1 MSDVPRSAYRQPVT
15 PSGLESIENGTLSWL
30 DDDMYN
36 NLNTGVL
43 EQYLEEKNLQESFE
57 ISHWDTKKVLIGILI
72 GAIFSGVSAYIG
84 LKIGITIAA
93 GWYVA
98 YLLGMAYQW
107 SPSEVN
113 IATSATT
120 GAINASTGFV
130 FTFPAIFLLA
140 YSEDYKVGDGFLIS
154 SVDTLQIA
162 FIGIIASMFAGFLG
176 VMYFIIFRRVWLVE
190 DPLPMPGFEA
200 TLKMLDIASDV
211 SSGAADTAR
220 DSLKTVGIW
229 TALSMGIMFL
239 IDYPLMWSRKVMGLP
254 GSMADWVATKLSGD
268 EWGLASVYT
277 ERWIHQPTKL
287 QEGNSPYGGPGL
299 TPYESSN
306 PFSYTFLGLEISPTL
321 LAIGWFMKFRVA
333 FLVNLGSIIA
343 WFYIVPLVVIM
354 DVPVYDFEQQQYFRI
369 TEYGDLSN
377 PPVYPFVQW
386 MAFKSL
392 VRTIAI
398 GSILGGGLLGLLK
411 MAPTFVSIFTDIA
424 TAFKG
429 ERGDEFIE
437 SKGWY
442 EWPLNH
448 IPIFMLIAS
457 IAMILIFVLGG
468 FPVFPAILFSIVLL
482 STTFLL
488 GAIAVRVMG
497 ETGIEPVSGTS
508 FIVLLMLL
516 LVFLNFPVGLSKEES
531 ILMALVGTT
540 VFGSAISMSGTVVG
554 DYKNSLYIGNRP
566 YHISKGNILGVIPG
580 AILGAGVAIFL
591 SKLLAEGSIDLQA
604 PQANAFAS
612 FTIILAEGQGDWI
625 ALGLGFA
632 LGGFIEWAT
641 GMGTSFGLG
650 MYLPTPITFP
660 MLAGGAARDWWEKR
674 RLNPKVELI
683 RLEKG
688 SKEAEKS
695 RALLLLF
702 TFMIA
707 AGAMTGEAFHGVE
720 SAILAVADEVE
731 IEQEYDPLK
740 WSEDT
745 YLDEILGVSGDNF
758 DAVIT
763 YATDRNCEYEQRIR
777 NLDGL
782 SGCPETLSEEYVS
795 GAPCT
800 LISSES
806 VICSESLGIKSWWP
820 QARFAVF
827 IAVNT
832 SLILVIYLLF
842 KSAGIIGIKDIDE
855 KANIPEVMDAE
866 LAD

>member
-15 PSGLESIENGTLSWL
+15 PSGLESIEKGTLSWL

-140 YSEDYKVGDGFLIS
+140 YSDDYKVGNGFLIS
-154 SVDTLQIA
+154 SVDTLQLA

-229 TALSMGIMFL
+229 TAISMGIMFL
-239 IDYPLMWSRKVMGLP
+239 IDYPLIWSRKVIALP
-254 GSMADWVATKLSGD
+254 GSIADWIATKLSGD
-268 EWGLASVYT
+268 EWGLASIYT

-287 QEGNSPYGGPGL
+287 DEGNSPYGGPGI

-369 TEYGDLSN
+369 TEYGDINN

-398 GSILGGGLLGLLK
+398 GAILGGGLLGLLK

-424 TAFKG
+424 KAFKG
-429 ERGDEFIE
+429 EKGDEFIE
-437 SKGWY
+437 TKGWY

-457 IAMILIFVLGG
+457 IAMILIFILGG
-468 FPVFPAILFSIVLL
+468 FPMFPAILFSIVLL

-488 GAIAVRVMG
+488 V
-497 ETGIEPVSGTS
+497 
-508 FIVLLMLL
+508 
-516 LVFLNFPVGLSKEES
+516 
-531 ILMALVGTT
+531 
-540 VFGSAISMSGTVVG
+540 
-554 DYKNSLYIGNRP
+554 
-566 YHISKGNILGVIPG
+566 
-580 AILGAGVAIFL
+580 
-591 SKLLAEGSIDLQA
+591 Q
-604 PQANAFAS
+604 
-612 FTIILAEGQGDWI
+612 
-625 ALGLGFA
+625 
-632 LGGFIEWAT
+632 
-641 GMGTSFGLG
+641 
-650 MYLPTPITFP
+650 
-660 MLAGGAARDWWEKR
+660 
-674 RLNPKVELI
+674 
-683 RLEKG
+683 
-688 SKEAEKS
+688 
-695 RALLLLF
+695 
-702 TFMIA
+702 
-707 AGAMTGEAFHGVE
+707 
-720 SAILAVADEVE
+720 
-731 IEQEYDPLK
+731 
-740 WSEDT
+740 
-745 YLDEILGVSGDNF
+745 
-758 DAVIT
+758 
-763 YATDRNCEYEQRIR
+763 
-777 NLDGL
+777 
-782 SGCPETLSEEYVS
+782 
-795 GAPCT
+795 
-800 LISSES
+800 
-806 VICSESLGIKSWWP
+806 
-820 QARFAVF
+820 
-827 IAVNT
+827 
-832 SLILVIYLLF
+832 
-842 KSAGIIGIKDIDE
+842 
-855 KANIPEVMDAE
+855 
-866 LAD
+866 

>member
-1 MSDVPRSAYRQPVT
+1 MSDVPRSAYREPVT
-15 PSGLESIENGTLSWL
+15 PSGLESIEKGTLSWL

-140 YSEDYKVGDGFLIS
+140 YSDDYKVGDGFLIS
-154 SVDTLQIA
+154 SVDTLQLA

-229 TALSMGIMFL
+229 TAISMGIMFL
-239 IDYPLMWSRKVMGLP
+239 IDYPLIWSRKVMALP
-254 GSMADWVATKLSGD
+254 GSIADWIATKLSGD
-268 EWGLASVYT
+268 EWGLASIYT

-287 QEGNSPYGGPGL
+287 DEGNSPYGGPGI

-369 TEYGDLSN
+369 TEYGDINN

-398 GSILGGGLLGLLK
+398 GAILGGGVLGLLK

-424 TAFKG
+424 KAFKG
-429 ERGDEFIE
+429 EKGDEFIE
-437 SKGWY
+437 TKGWY

-457 IAMILIFVLGG
+457 IAMILIFILGG
-468 FPVFPAILFSIVLL
+468 FPMFPAILFSIVLL

-674 RLNPKVELI
+674 RLNPKVEAI

-688 SKEAEKS
+688 NKEAEKS

-731 IEQEYDPLK
+731 VEQEYEPMK

-758 DAVIT
+758 DAVIA
-763 YATDRNCEYEQRIR
+763 YAIERNCEYEQRIR

-782 SGCPETLSEEYVS
+782 SGCPETLSEEYIS
-795 GAPCT
+795 GSPCT

-832 SLILVIYLLF
+832 SLIFVIYLLF
-842 KSAGIIGIKDIDE
+842 KSAGIIGIQNADE
-855 KANIPEVMDAE
+855 SEQNIEVMDAE